1 MKAVVMDAFGGP
13 EVLRYTEIEKP
24 IPQPDEVL
32 VKNYYIGV
40 GKPDFVMRSG
50 ICPFLD
56 RQPPG
61 LVCGNECAG
70 IVEAVG
76 SEVKEL
82 KPGMRVCVNSG
93 LGYGSHAEYI
103 AVPQKFVTRLPD
115 GYPLKYAT
123 GLLNY
128 FVAWALLNDIGHGRS
143 GQSLYITGG
152 AGGVGTAVI
161 QTALLMGMTVCASAR
176 SDEKCEY
183 IRSLGAQCVFNST
196 KVSEK
201 DTILDFTH
209 GQGVDLIFDQ
219 LVGARFESQ
228 FEYLADFGMIV
239 IYNWLDGSPELDQ
252 LQTIIGRSTHAQAV
266 RSFSFHVYDD
276 KPERRAHLQRIC
288 MERIMKGEIVP
299 QLYADLPL
307 SDARYAHELLDGQKI
322 MGKLVLHT
330 SFAEEV
336 EERT

>member
-1 MKAVVMDAFGGP
+1 MKAIVMDAFGGP
-13 EVLRYTEIEKP
+13 EVLRCVEMEKP
-24 IPQPDEVL
+24 VPGPDEVL
-32 VKNYYIGV
+32 VKNHYIGV

-56 RQPPG
+56 RQPPD

-76 SEVKEL
+76 SEVTAFA
-82 KPGMRVCVNSG
+82 PGMRVCVNSG

-128 FVAWALLNDIGHGRS
+128 FVAWALLNDMSHAS
-143 GQSLYITGG
+143 AGQSLYITGG

-176 SDEKCEY
+176 SDEKCDY

-201 DTILDFTH
+201 DAILEFTN
-209 GQGVDLIFDQ
+209 GRGVDIIFDQ
-219 LVGARFESQ
+219 LVGPRFEGQ
-228 FEYLADFGMIV
+228 FDYLADFGIIV
-239 IYNWLDGSPELDQ
+239 IYNWLDGDPGLDQ
-252 LQTIIGRSTHAQAV
+252 LQTIIGRSSHAQAV

-276 KPERRAHLQRIC
+276 KPERRAMLQQIC
-288 MERIMKGEIVP
+288 MDRIMRGEITP
-299 QLYADLPL
+299 KLFADLPL
-307 SDARYAHELLDGQKI
+307 EQARQAHEWLDGQKI

-330 SFAEEV
+330 KFAEEA
-336 EERT
+336 E

>member
-1 MKAVVMDAFGGP
+1 MKAVVLTAFGGP
-13 EVLRYTEIEKP
+13 EVLEYVDVEKP
-24 IPQPDEVL
+24 VPGPGEVL
-32 VKNYYIGV
+32 VQNHYIGV

-61 LVCGNECAG
+61 LICGNECAG

-76 SEVKEL
+76 PGVERFA
-82 KPGMRVCVNSG
+82 PGMRVCVNSG

-103 AVPQKFVTRLPD
+103 AVPQKFVSPLPE
-115 GYPLKYAT
+115 GYPLKYSI

-128 FVAWALLNDIGHGRS
+128 FVAWALLNDVGCGRP

-176 SDEKCEY
+176 SDEKCDY

-196 KVSEK
+196 KT
-201 DTILDFTH
+201 DTKEALLDFT
-209 GQGVDLIFDQ
+209 GGKGVDLIFDQ
-219 LVGARFESQ
+219 LAGPGFERQ
-228 FEYLADFGMIV
+228 FEYLADFGTI
-239 IYNWLDGSPELDQ
+239 ILYNWLEGSPEVDQ
-252 LQTIIGRSTHAQAV
+252 LKTIINCSARSQGV

-276 KPERRAHLQRIC
+276 KPERRAHLERVC
-288 MERIMKGEIVP
+288 MERIMNGELTP
-299 QLYADLPL
+299 RLFKNLPL
-307 SDARYAHELLDGQKI
+307 SQARYAHELLDGQKI
-322 MGKLVLHT
+322 MGKLILHT
-330 SFAEEV
+330 DFAEDKD
-336 EERT
+336 

>member
-1 MKAVVMDAFGGP
+1 MKAVVLEAFGGP
-13 EVLRYTEIEKP
+13 EVLRYVEVEKP
-24 IPQPDEVL
+24 SPAPDEVL

-40 GKPDFVMRSG
+40 GKPDFVMRTG

-61 LVCGNECAG
+61 LICGNECAG

-76 SEVKEL
+76 SEVTEFA
-82 KPGMRVCVNSG
+82 PGMRVCVNSG

-115 GYPLKYAT
+115 EYPLRYAT

-128 FVAWALLNDIGHGRS
+128 FVAWAMLNDLTRARAGD
-143 GQSLYITGG
+143 SLYITGG

-196 KVSEK
+196 KVAEK
-201 DTILDFTH
+201 DAILEFTN
-209 GQGVDLIFDQ
+209 GRGVDFVFDQ
-219 LVGARFESQ
+219 LVGKRFESQ
-228 FEYLADFGMIV
+228 FDYLADFGMIV
-239 IYNWLDGSPELDQ
+239 IYNWLDGDPELDQ
-252 LQTIIGRSTHAQAV
+252 LQTIIGRSSHANAV
-266 RSFSFHVYDD
+266 RTFSFHVYDD
-276 KPERRAHLQRIC
+276 KLERKAYLQQVC
-288 MERIMKGEIVP
+288 MERIMKGELVP
-299 QLYADLPL
+299 RIFADLPL
-307 SDARYAHELLDGQKI
+307 AEARTAHEYLDGQKI
-322 MGKLVLHT
+322 MGKVILHT
-330 SFAEEV
+330 DFVDELN
-336 EERT
+336 

>member
-1 MKAVVMDAFGGP
+1 MKAVVMKAFGGP
-13 EVLRYTEIEKP
+13 DVLEYVDVEKP
-24 IPQPDEVL
+24 VPGPDEVL

-76 SEVKEL
+76 SDVTAFR
-82 KPGMRVCVNSG
+82 PGMRVCVNSG

-115 GYPLKYAT
+115 EYPLKYAT

-128 FVAWALLNDIGHGRS
+128 FVAWSLLNDVGQCRA

-152 AGGVGTAVI
+152 AGGVGTAVV

-176 SDEKCEY
+176 SDEKCDY

-201 DTILDFTH
+201 DAILEFTG
-209 GQGVDLIFDQ
+209 GQGVDVIFDQ
-219 LVGARFESQ
+219 LVGPRFESQ
-228 FEYLADFGMIV
+228 FEYLADFGTIV
-239 IYNWLDGSPELDQ
+239 IYNWLDGSPEVDQ
-252 LQTIIGRSTHAQAV
+252 LKTIIDRSARSQGV

-276 KPERRAHLQRIC
+276 KPERRAYLQQVC
-288 MERIMKGEIVP
+288 MERIMKGELTP
-299 QLYADLPL
+299 RLYKDLPL
-307 SDARYAHELLDGQKI
+307 SEARYAHELLDGQKI

-330 SFAEEV
+330 RFAEE
-336 EERT
+336 EN

>member
-1 MKAVVMDAFGGP
+1 MKAVVMSAFGGP
-13 EVLRYTEIEKP
+13 EVLHYTEIEKP
-24 IPQPDEVL
+24 TPAPDEVL

-76 SEVKEL
+76 SNVTAFQ
-82 KPGMRVCVNSG
+82 PGMRVCVNSG

-115 GYPLKYAT
+115 GYPLKYGT
-123 GLLNY
+123 QLLNY
-128 FVAWALLNDIGHGRS
+128 SVAWAMLNDVGRGQP

-152 AGGVGTAVI
+152 AGGIGTAVI
-161 QTALLMGMTVCASAR
+161 QTALLQGMTVCASAR
-176 SDEKCEY
+176 SDEKCDY

-196 KVSEK
+196 KVAEK
-201 DTILDFTH
+201 DAILEFTK
-209 GQGVDLIFDQ
+209 GRGVDLIFDQ
-219 LVGARFESQ
+219 LAGPRFESQ
-228 FEYLADFGMIV
+228 FDYLADFGTIV
-239 IYNWLDGSPELDQ
+239 LYNWLDGSPEVDQ
-252 LQTIIGRSTHAQAV
+252 LKTIIARSSHAQAV

-276 KPERRAHLQRIC
+276 KPERRAYLQQIC
-288 MERIMKGEIVP
+288 MERIMNGELVP
-299 QLYADLPL
+299 RLYKDLPL
-307 SDARYAHELLDGQKI
+307 SEARYAHELLDGQKI

-330 SFAEEV
+330 AFTE
-336 EERT
+336 EER